1 MASSAEEALTLA
13 SLAMEQARKMGSPPE
28 FGRSLRVLGNALE
41 RAGRLEE
48 AREHWQLAE
57 ETLTA
62 AGFQAEVDE
71 LRLATS
77 PGSG

>member
-1 MASSAEEALTLA
+1 
-13 SLAMEQARKMGSPPE
+13 
-28 FGRSLRVLGNALE
+28 LRVLGNALE
-41 RAGRLEE
+41 RAGRVEE
-48 AREHWQLAE
+48 AREQWRLAE

-77 PGSG
+77 

>member
-1 MASSAEEALTLA
+1 
-13 SLAMEQARKMGSPPE
+13 MEQAREMGSPPE

-41 RAGRLEE
+41 RAGRLDE
-48 AREHWQLAE
+48 AREHWRQAE